1 MKDTNL
7 LQEEL
12 AKAQAQVAVGATY
25 SHYKHSERQYKIVS
39 IAFLE
44 SSEEVCVCYQ
54 ALYAPYFTW
63 VRPLSNFLEK
73 VKTADGEVLRFQKQ
87 F

>member
-7 LQEEL
+7 LQQEL
-12 AKAQAQVAVGATY
+12 TKAQEQVTMDAIY
-25 SHYKHSERQYKIVS
+25 SHYKHPDRHYKIVS

-63 VRPLSNFLEK
+63 IRPLSNFLEK
-73 VKTADGEVLRFQKQ
+73 VKTADGEVLRFHKQ
-87 F
+87 S

>member
-7 LQEEL
+7 LQQEL
-12 AKAQAQVAVGATY
+12 AKAQAQVAVGAIY
-25 SHYKHSERQYKIVS
+25 SHYKHTDRHYKIVS

-63 VRPLSNFLEK
+63 VRPLTNFLEM
-73 VKTADGEVLRFQKQ
+73 VPTANGTIPRFSRC
-87 F
+87 